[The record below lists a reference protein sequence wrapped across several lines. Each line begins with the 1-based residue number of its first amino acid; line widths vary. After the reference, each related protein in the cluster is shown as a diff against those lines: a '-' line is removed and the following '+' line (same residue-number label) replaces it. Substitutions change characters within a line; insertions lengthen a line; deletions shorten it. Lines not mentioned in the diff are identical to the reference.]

1 MAEISAAMVKELRE
15 KTGAGM
21 MDCKRAL
28 TETQGDIEK
37 AAIWLRE
44 KGLAAAAKKASR
56 VAAEGVIYSY
66 IHGGGG
72 SSYGR
77 VGVLLEVNC
86 ETDFVGKNEDFRTLV
101 HELSLQIAAMKPQWV
116 RKEEVPEETL
126 KNEHAIARAKALNEG
141 KPEKIV
147 DRIAEGVVTKFVK
160 EGCLLEQEWVKD
172 SKKTCGDLVKEA
184 IAKIGENISVRRF
197 VLWEVGEGLQ
207 KRDADLGGEVAKLL
221 Q

>member
-28 TETQGDIEK
+28 QENGADMEK
-37 AAIWLRE
+37 AVIWLRE
-44 KGLAAAAKKASR
+44 KGLASAAKKADR

-66 IHGGGG
+66 IHGGAGTN
-72 SSYGR
+72 YGR

-86 ETDFVGKNEDFRTLV
+86 ETDFVGKNDDFRTLV
-101 HELSLQIAAMKPQWV
+101 HELSLQIASMKPQWV
-116 RKEEVPEETL
+116 RKEDIAEEVL
-126 KNEHAIARAKALNEG
+126 KGEHEIARHKALNEG

-147 DRIAEGVVTKFVK
+147 DRIADGVVAKYVK
-160 EGCLLEQEWVKD
+160 DNCLLEQLWVKD
-172 SKKTCGDLVKEA
+172 DKKTCGELVKEA

-197 VLWEVGEGLQ
+197 VRWEVGEGLQ
-207 KRDADLGGEVAKLL
+207 KRDDDLGGEVAKLL
-221 Q
+221 S